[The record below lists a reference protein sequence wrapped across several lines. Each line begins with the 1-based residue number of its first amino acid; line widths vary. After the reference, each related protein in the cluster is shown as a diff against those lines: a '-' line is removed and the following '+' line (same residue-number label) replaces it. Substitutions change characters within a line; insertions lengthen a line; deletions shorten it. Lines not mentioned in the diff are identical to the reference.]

1 MNYTQEQ
8 LNITESILHIQN
20 QSIDSSKKKK
30 PNIHLWYLSKIKLM
44 LAWVSH
50 VVSNVGKRIS
60 ITICWTPFDFPF
72 SLFSEKIYI

>member
-30 PNIHLWYLSKIKLM
+30 TQHTPMVPIQNKVNVSLGITCRLKCWKKNLHHYLL
-44 LAWVSH
+44 
-50 VVSNVGKRIS
+50 N
-60 ITICWTPFDFPF
+60 TF
-72 SLFSEKIYI
+72 